1 MFSFLD
7 QWSTCL
13 KIEIKFQPS
22 ATEMDPSMREG
33 SAVLSFVWFEVAKR
47 VVETAIRVYELTPE
61 QIVAVK
67 KVFLRA
73 GDYVVESFAE

>member
-1 MFSFLD
+1 
-7 QWSTCL
+7 
-13 KIEIKFQPS
+13 
-22 ATEMDPSMREG
+22 MDPSMREG

-73 GDYVVESFAE
+73 GDYLVESA

>member
-1 MFSFLD
+1 MIGRSA
-7 QWSTCL
+7 SYK
-13 KIEIKFQPS
+13 KIETLHLLQPT
-22 ATEMDPSMREG
+22 ATEMDPTIREG

-47 VVETAIRVYELTPE
+47 VVETAIRVYDLTPE

-73 GDYVVESFAE
+73 GDYVVEAA